1 MKHAQ
6 QQQHDIN
13 PESVLA
19 ALQGRIGAAN
29 GVTATKLVIEMT
41 ERTSEADERRLRDCV
56 TYLRHQGHPVCA
68 TPGDGYFIAA
78 NDTELNDTC
87 QFLYGRAMTGLKQVS
102 AMKKKALPD
111 LAGQLGLPV
120 TEAQEETHEEQ
131 RP

>member
-1 MKHAQ
+1 MKHDKH
-6 QQQHDIN
+6 QQHDIN

-19 ALQGRIGAAN
+19 ALQGRVGAAN
-29 GVTATKLVIEMT
+29 GVTATKLVIEIAD
-41 ERTSEADERRLRDCV
+41 RVSEADERRLRDCV

-78 NDTELNDTC
+78 NDQELNDTC
-87 QFLYGRAMTGLKQVS
+87 QLLYGRAMTSIKQVA
-102 AMKKKALPD
+102 AMKKKALPE

-120 TEAQEETHEEQ
+120 NQDEESNDE